1 VIPGKSTRYAL
12 YAAIEMAA
20 APADAQVTAAQ
31 VAQRYGIPVTVVAK
45 VFQQLVRAG
54 IAVGTRG
61 TGGGYQLA
69 RRASELTMLEVIEVF
84 QPARPVGD
92 CSLRG
97 HPGRPCRDSR
107 ACRLRTVFDE
117 VDEQLRNTFASITV
131 ETLACGGRMGTAPLA
146 NTFATTL

>member
-1 VIPGKSTRYAL
+1 
-12 YAAIEMAA
+12 
-20 APADAQVTAAQ
+20 
-31 VAQRYGIPVTVVAK
+31 
-45 VFQQLVRAG
+45 
-54 IAVGTRG
+54 
-61 TGGGYQLA
+61 
-69 RRASELTMLEVIEVF
+69 MLEVIEVF

-131 ETLACGGRMGTAPLA
+131 ETLACGGRMGPLPRA
-146 NTFATTL
+146 SGLATNL